1 MDNLEQLISKENIKK
16 LNSKNS
22 EETVSLI
29 RDFLVD
35 KVMKSGGHLASN
47 LGVVEL
53 TLALH
58 KVFDFPND
66 KIVFDV
72 GHQSYVHKI
81 LSGRY
86 DKFDTL
92 RKLDGIS
99 GFPKTE
105 ESEYDSFNTGHSSTS
120 ISAALGIAKGRDLIG
135 DNYKVIA
142 FIGDG
147 SIGGGMAFEALNDAG
162 DSNTDLI
169 IILNDNEMSINPNV
183 GGLSAH
189 LSMLRL
195 NKKYIK
201 AKNST
206 QKMLNKFGSFGL
218 KTEGFL
224 KKIKKAVKRATIAIP
239 MFEDLGLTYI
249 GIIDGHNIDDLV
261 AAMTKAKN
269 TKGPVII
276 HTLTQKGKGYKPAE
290 DDPDI
295 FHGVSSESAQKTG
308 ETYTDYFGKYMSKK
322 ARSNKNIVAITAAMC
337 SGCGLS
343 AFAKEIPGRFY
354 DVGISEQHAVTLAA
368 GLSKTGIIPV
378 FAVYSTF
385 LQRGYDQLIHDVC
398 LQNLHV
404 VFAIDRAGV
413 VGEDGETHQGIF
425 DLSYLSHMPNM
436 TILAPTC
443 KKEFEQMLDY
453 AIDEATGPVAIRYP
467 KSEIPER
474 ECEVFKNGECESVFD
489 NGDDVVIFSIGRMFD
504 CCMDVVENLVA
515 SDIKVKLIN
524 IRSIKPNNKTFIN
537 NIIKNCKIAF
547 TVEDNEISG
556 GAGQYISSLVLNN
569 YRNKII
575 NIGFDDCFVCQGSQK
590 ELFEKYGLN
599 AESITQKILKELNT
613 NEQQN

>member
-1 MDNLEQLISKENIKK
+1 MSNLENLITKDNIKK
-16 LNSKNS
+16 LNNKNS
-22 EETVSLI
+22 EEVTKSI

-58 KVFDFPND
+58 KVFDFPKD

-92 RKLDGIS
+92 RKYGGIS
-99 GFPKTE
+99 GFPKTD
-105 ESEYDSFNTGHSSTS
+105 ESDYDSFNTGHSSTS
-120 ISAALGIAKGRDLIG
+120 ISAALGIAKGRDLKG
-135 DNYKVIA
+135 DDYKVIA

-147 SIGGGMAFEALNDAG
+147 SIGGGMAFEALNDTGA
-162 DSNTDLI
+162 SNTDII
-169 IILNDNEMSINPNV
+169 IILNDNEMSINRNV

-195 NKKYIK
+195 NRKYIK
-201 AKNST
+201 AKSNT
-206 QKMLNKFGSFGL
+206 QKILNKFGFIGSKIEKGIR
-218 KTEGFL
+218 KL
-224 KKIKKAVKRATIAIP
+224 KKAIKRATIAIP

-249 GIIDGHNIDDLV
+249 GIIDGHDIDELTD
-261 AAMTKAKN
+261 AMTKAKN
-269 TKGPVII
+269 IKGPVII

-290 DDPDI
+290 DDPDKY
-295 FHGVSSESAQKTG
+295 HGVSSCNSKKNI
-308 ETYTDYFGKYMSKK
+308 ETYTSCFGKYITDK
-322 ARSNKNIVAITAAMC
+322 ARENKNVVAITAAMC

-343 AFAKEIPGRFY
+343 GFASEFPDRFY

-368 GLSKTGIIPV
+368 GLSKANIIPI
-378 FAVYSTF
+378 FCVYSTF
-385 LQRGYDQLIHDVC
+385 LQRGYDQLVHDVC

-436 TILAPTC
+436 TVLAPSC
-443 KKEFEQMLDY
+443 EKEFRQMLDY
-453 AIDEATGPVAIRYP
+453 AIDLSNGPVAIRYP
-467 KSEIPER
+467 KSEIPKR
-474 ECEVFKNGECESVFD
+474 ECTDFKISKCETVLD
-489 NGDDVVIFSIGRMFD
+489 AGDDVVIFSVGRMLE
-504 CCMDVVENLVA
+504 CCLNIA
-515 SDIKVKLIN
+515 NNLIN
-524 IRSIKPNNKTFIN
+524 ESIKAKVINLRTIKPLDIDFIN
-537 NIIKNCKIAF
+537 SIVAKCTLAVS
-547 TVEDNEISG
+547 VEDNILNG
-556 GAGQYISSLVLNN
+556 GAGQYISSVIF
-569 YRNKII
+569 RKFKNKVI
-575 NIGFDDCFVCQGSQK
+575 NFGFDDCFVCQGSQQ
-590 ELFEKYGLN
+590 ELFDKFELN
-599 AESITQKILKELNT
+599 VDSITQKILKELET

>member
-1 MDNLEQLISKENIKK
+1 MDNLKSLITKENIKK
-16 LNSKNS
+16 LNNKNS
-22 EETVSLI
+22 EKTVQLI

-58 KVFDFPND
+58 KVFDFPED

-92 RKLDGIS
+92 RKFGGIS

-120 ISAALGIAKGRDLIG
+120 ISAALGLAKGRDLNG

-162 DSNTDLI
+162 DSNTDII
-169 IILNDNEMSINPNV
+169 IILNDNEMSINRNV

-195 NKKYIK
+195 NQKYIK
-201 AKNST
+201 AKNRT
-206 QKMLNKFGSFGL
+206 HKILGRFGVLGNGIQKSL
-218 KTEGFL
+218 KYFKEA
-224 KKIKKAVKRATIAIP
+224 IKRATIALP
-239 MFEDLGLTYI
+239 MFEELGLTYI
-249 GIIDGHNIDDLV
+249 GIIDGHDIDELTE
-261 AAMTKAKN
+261 AMTKAKN

-276 HTLTQKGKGYKPAE
+276 HTLTKKGKGYKPAE
-290 DDPDI
+290 DNPDI
-295 FHGVSSESAQKTG
+295 YHGVSSGNNKTSVM
-308 ETYTDYFGKYMSKK
+308 TYTDFFGEYMVNK
-322 ARSNKNIVAITAAMC
+322 AAKNNRLVSITAAMC
-337 SGCGLS
+337 SGCGLLK
-343 AFAKEIPGRFY
+343 FASEYPERFY

-368 GLSKTGIIPV
+368 GLAKTGIVPV
-378 FAVYSTF
+378 FSVYSTF

-404 VFAIDRAGV
+404 IFAIDRSGI
-413 VGEDGETHQGIF
+413 VGEDGETHQGVF

-453 AIDEATGPVAIRYP
+453 AIDEANGPVAIRYP
-467 KSEIPER
+467 KSEIIER
-474 ECEVFKNGECESVFD
+474 ECVDFEVEKCETILD
-489 NGDDVVIFSIGRMFD
+489 NGTDVAIFSVGKMLECCIEVSNKLKMNGIG
-504 CCMDVVENLVA
+504 
-515 SDIKVKLIN
+515 SKVIN
-524 IRSIKPNNKTFIN
+524 IRSVKPLDLSFIEE
-537 NIIKNCKIAF
+537 NISDCKLAVS
-547 TVEDNEISG
+547 VEDNEING
-556 GAGQYISSLVLNN
+556 GAGQYLASSVSRGLKSKL
-569 YRNKII
+569 I
-575 NIGFDDCFVCQGSQK
+575 NFGYNDCFICQGSQK
-590 ELFEKYGLN
+590 QLFDKYGLN
-599 AESITQKILKELNT
+599 PDDITQKILKEINT
-613 NEQQN
+613 NEQ